1 MLDGRRGAEHDPER
15 GRLASAAPLPPGS
28 ADLGLAEQA
37 RVRAGQVGARP
48 RGRLELLAS
57 GTGSSCSQA
66 CALEPAPWSLRGPR
80 SQGWKALGAGVCSA
94 AVGGPLSALQRAVLK
109 GRPRSGLPV
118 ASLPGFLTS
127 LTFSF
132 RLSPVSHGNTIA
144 LFFRSLLPN
153 YNAEVRGLA
162 GRGVPSPVDAQ
173 HCSRVGTPPAQT
185 HKGPLASV
193 WPRTPLAA
201 WPVRHADVGPRG
213 AGGLGPRPR
222 RGPAQMS
229 LVATGGEARGRCGR
243 GPEPQPGPEQ
253 ADAGRAGH
261 DGQLPLPRP
270 GGPTRGA
277 PRGGRGVGLSSALLC
292 LVGTGRPLKY
302 NC

>member
-48 RGRLELLAS
+48 RGRLQLLAS

-66 CALEPAPWSLRGPR
+66 CALEPAR
-80 SQGWKALGAGVCSA
+80 SPLPGLEGAHGR
-94 AVGGPLSALQRAVLK
+94 PLSALQRAVVK

-153 YNAEVRGLA
+153 YTAEVRGLA

-173 HCSRVGTPPAQT
+173 HCSCMGAPPAQT

-201 WPVRHADVGPRG
+201 WPVRHVDVGPRG